1 MKGIVNFKDFIKKFI
16 AVFASREFAFIYCL
30 LGTFGQISH
39 CYYLVYSISSF
50 TGFFRV
56 AQALLL
62 SLFISSS
69 LMYFV
74 SIADSDDDPK
84 EFKRVKRAINLFMY
98 IEILMN
104 MYYYCQHLI
113 ILTKPIRV
121 FDFLFSIVIAA
132 LIPITIKLYSNS
144 IRAKAWIQE
153 IESRTSEIKNQ
164 SNTPQIQDNIR
175 KEQIIETITSEFDK
189 IKSSNKEVIEQII
202 DEKLKAFKK
211 ADGTSI
217 DDLILRKEL
226 EDIVREQINKEN
238 NRKS

>member
-1 MKGIVNFKDFIKKFI
+1 MKGIIAFKDFIKKFI

-50 TGFFRV
+50 TGFFKV
-56 AQALLL
+56 LQALLL

-74 SIADSDDDPK
+74 SIADSDD
-84 EFKRVKRAINLFMY
+84 EEQEYKRVKRAINLFMY

-113 ILTKPIRV
+113 IIAKPIRV
-121 FDFLFSIVIAA
+121 FDFLFSIIIAA

-144 IRAKAWIQE
+144 IRAKAWIKE
-153 IESRTSEIKNQ
+153 IEERSKEIPNQ
-164 SNTPQIQDNIR
+164 SNNLPIQDNLR
-175 KEQIIETITSEFDK
+175 KEEIIRTITSEFEKVKEIDK
-189 IKSSNKEVIEQII
+189 NYIEQLI
-202 DEKLKAFKK
+202 DEKLRSFKK
-211 ADGTSI
+211 TDGQSI

-226 EDIVREQINKEN
+226 EDIVREQIKKEN
-238 NRKS
+238 NKK